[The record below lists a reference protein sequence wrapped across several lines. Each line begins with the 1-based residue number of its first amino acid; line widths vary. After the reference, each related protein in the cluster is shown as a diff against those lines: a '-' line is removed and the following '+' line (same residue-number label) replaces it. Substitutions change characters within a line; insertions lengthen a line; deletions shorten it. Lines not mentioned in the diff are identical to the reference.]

1 MNQMK
6 DYYFKIQELYGMSF
20 SDINSYRYKQNNLE
34 IAKNFEEFKD
44 SMIGIIGFGINKSNF
59 DNYKRSYQ
67 KLQSL
72 LAEIMSVIN
81 LLLEIGRQMSNI
93 LCNKKMSLK
102 IIEYLIN
109 KNSLH
114 SKKII
119 NKIKLNNNK
128 SNESSIRKVESEI
141 FSNSNKNL
149 ENSISNK
156 KVKMELNNN
165 KISKNNDFDKKS
177 DKIKI
182 FKKINYLHILKS
194 FLCFK
199 DKKSQ
204 FINYCDN
211 IIRQDISVERML
223 EKFYNIEK
231 LYYYLSN
238 KDKRKIKYIK
248 NKKCLEIDKKIS
260 EINGK

>member
-34 IAKNFEEFKD
+34 IAKNFEEFKH

-114 SKKII
+114 
-119 NKIKLNNNK
+119 
-128 SNESSIRKVESEI
+128 
-141 FSNSNKNL
+141 
-149 ENSISNK
+149 
-156 KVKMELNNN
+156 
-165 KISKNNDFDKKS
+165 
-177 DKIKI
+177 
-182 FKKINYLHILKS
+182 
-194 FLCFK
+194 
-199 DKKSQ
+199 
-204 FINYCDN
+204 
-211 IIRQDISVERML
+211 
-223 EKFYNIEK
+223 
-231 LYYYLSN
+231 
-238 KDKRKIKYIK
+238 
-248 NKKCLEIDKKIS
+248 
-260 EINGK
+260 